1 MVNIEKDCQELE
13 IKECVE
19 MLREHL
25 TNTHEDILRLRE
37 MVDGSWQSSSSIEQ
51 FSVHMMSQMQKLEQ
65 ENEELVKA
73 LVRAAKLQ

>member
-37 MVDGSWQSSSSIEQ
+37 MVDGS
-51 FSVHMMSQMQKLEQ
+51 
-65 ENEELVKA
+65 
-73 LVRAAKLQ
+73 